1 LTKHFF
7 LIPTVLYTIEFQ
19 KRGLPH
25 VHIIFWVSTD
35 TSQPTP
41 TLIDSVITAE
51 IPDPQQDHLGY
62 TLVAEHMIHGP
73 CGPNNMN
80 APCMKNGIC
89 SKGYPK
95 DFREETTIDANG
107 FTIYRR
113 RNTGRFITKGG
124 VRFDNRSVVPNN
136 LLLLKRFQAHI
147 NVEWCNKSIF
157 IKYLFK
163 YVTKGPDRS
172 KIFLRRVQAGED
184 VPYNEQTDAKD
195 EVKEYLDSRYIC
207 DKDACWR
214 VFGFEIHRH
223 YPAVE
228 RMPVH
233 LPNQNHIT
241 YNSTS
246 NMAQILSKPFLRRT
260 MLTKWFACNSNN
272 SNARDLTY
280 CEFPSKW
287 RWDEKH
293 GVGGQD

>member
-1 LTKHFF
+1 VITWLTKLFF
-7 LIPTVLYTIEFQ
+7 LIPTVLYTIGFQ

-51 IPDPQQDHLGY
+51 ILDPQQDPLGY

-223 YPAVE
+223 FPVVE
-228 RMPVH
+228 RMSVH
-233 LPNQNHIT
+233 LPKQNHIT

-246 NMAQILSKPFLRRT
+246 NMAQILSEPFLRRT
-260 MLTKWFACNSNN
+260 MLTEWFACN
-272 SNARDLTY
+272 
-280 CEFPSKW
+280 
-287 RWDEKH
+287 
-293 GVGGQD
+293 